1 MGDSAHLK
9 LWGDPAIRN
18 GLSWL
23 SFPKILSDLII
34 FGGEVPG
41 CGFRTSRARLVWL
54 GSYGNMWPDSADRD
68 AAGEDITHTV
78 LTGHAFRLLAPAKSS
93 GYVNVQF
100 HRFVRLPIRGLR

>member
-1 MGDSAHLK
+1 MVSYQSRPISVAWQLM
-9 LWGDPAIRN
+9 AIH
-18 GLSWL
+18 GLTRR
-23 SFPKILSDLII
+23 I
-34 FGGEVPG
+34 V
-41 CGFRTSRARLVWL
+41 
-54 GSYGNMWPDSADRD
+54 D